1 MHQKQQARSRRKE
14 DSGIILA
21 PLARPVSFNAPAAK
35 RYSGLTSALTL
46 ASVLATTGGAAL
58 ADEAAAQGRSAAQS
72 TNEQLIEKLDRM
84 EARIRS
90 LESEL
95 HRKDATNANHGSKVR
110 VANTRGKATKGA
122 ADVSDA
128 AEASGH
134 GQPAASGPTPPGK
147 RAPDAAWN
155 LAPAPGYLGAKETAA
170 LEAPTPANE
179 DLFGVAPS
187 PIPGLKIGAY
197 GELRFGA
204 QQNPDANGQW
214 QTGFDAARLVLLP
227 TYQFNDNIIFNSE
240 IEFEHA
246 GAGFDA
252 DDKLHGTAEIEQAY
266 VDFRISP
273 YFNIRAPGIDL
284 VPIDWLN
291 LYHEPTNFYS
301 VMRPEL
307 DNGLI
312 PSTWKAPAASIW
324 GQIVEG
330 LNYQFQISQALEDF
344 GSDFSLR
351 TDANGVP
358 FFPLGYAPGI
368 DGIGALGFSQA
379 PLGDFR
385 QLSNYLG
392 YTFRLSYAPTFLP
405 GFDGGSSVYFTPST
419 TPRGAYGDTGILLG
433 RSSLTIFETDFRY
446 RVPDTGLEFRG
457 EFADVIF
464 GNPANLR
471 ANNDTDPT
479 DNVGKSM
486 FGGSGEVAYH
496 VPLGPIFGPIL
507 GSNWEAVP
515 FYRYTYQNFQTG
527 RFAGTDF
534 NFPTG
539 SGIMQ
544 FHDVGVA
551 VYPTPELV
559 LKLNYT
565 KAQNAAPGGAQSDS
579 VLGGVGF
586 FF

>member
-1 MHQKQQARSRRKE
+1 MRYR
-14 DSGIILA
+14 GLA
-21 PLARPVSFNAPAAK
+21 
-35 RYSGLTSALTL
+35 SALTVASFL
-46 ASVLATTGGAAL
+46 AMAGSGAIADDATARGKPV
-58 ADEAAAQGRSAAQS
+58 AQP

-84 EARIRS
+84 EARIRA
-90 LESEL
+90 LESQL
-95 HRKDATNANHGSKVR
+95 HRKGEADANRGFKAQ
-110 VANTRGKATKGA
+110 VANTRAKPAKPA
-122 ADVSDA
+122 NA
-128 AEASGH
+128 AE
-134 GQPAASGPTPPGK
+134 
-147 RAPDAAWN
+147 
-155 LAPAPGYLGAKETAA
+155 APAPGGYETAA
-170 LEAPTPANE
+170 LEPPPPNN

-187 PIPGLKIGAY
+187 PLSGLKIGAY
-197 GELRFGA
+197 GEFRFGA
-204 QQNPDANGQW
+204 QQNPHANGQW
-214 QTGFDAARLVLLP
+214 QTGFDAARVVLLP
-227 TYQFNDNIIFNSE
+227 SYQFNDNIIFNGE

-273 YFNIRAPGIDL
+273 YINFRAPGIDL

-291 LYHEPTNFYS
+291 LHHEPTLFYS
-301 VMRPEL
+301 VRRPEL

-312 PSTWKAPAASIW
+312 PTTWKAPATSIY

-344 GSDFSLR
+344 GDDFSLR

-358 FFPLGYAPGI
+358 LFPLGYAPGI
-368 DGIGALGFSQA
+368 DGIDALGFAKA

-392 YTFRLSYAPTFLP
+392 YTLRLSYMPSFLP
-405 GFDGGSSVYFTPST
+405 GFDGGSTVYFTPST
-419 TPRGAYGDTGILLG
+419 TPRGAYAQINGALLG

-446 RVPDTGLEFRG
+446 HVPDTGLEFRG
-457 EFADVIF
+457 EFADVIV

-479 DNVGKSM
+479 NNVGKSL
-486 FGGSGEVAYH
+486 FGASGEVAYH
-496 VPLGPIFGPIL
+496 IPFGPIL
-507 GSNWEAVP
+507 GSKWEAVP
-515 FYRYTYQNFQTG
+515 FYRYTYQNFQTDG
-527 RFAGTDF
+527 FAGTDL

-539 SGIMQ
+539 SGRMQ

-551 VYPTPELV
+551 IYPTPELV

-565 KAQNAAPGGAQSDS
+565 KALNAAPGGAQSDS

>member
-1 MHQKQQARSRRKE
+1 MR
-14 DSGIILA
+14 
-21 PLARPVSFNAPAAK
+21 PRPV
-35 RYSGLTSALTL
+35 TW
-46 ASVLATTGGAAL
+46 
-58 ADEAAAQGRSAAQS
+58 E
-72 TNEQLIEKLDRM
+72 
-84 EARIRS
+84 
-90 LESEL
+90 
-95 HRKDATNANHGSKVR
+95 HGK
-110 VANTRGKATKGA
+110 
-122 ADVSDA
+122 
-128 AEASGH
+128 
-134 GQPAASGPTPPGK
+134 PPQ
-147 RAPDAAWN
+147 
-155 LAPAPGYLGAKETAA
+155 

-187 PIPGLKIGAY
+187 PLPGLKIGAY
-197 GELRFGA
+197 GEMRFGA

-227 TYQFNDNIIFNSE
+227 TYQFTDNIIFNSE
-240 IEFEHA
+240 IEFEHGGVA
-246 GAGFDA
+246 FDA

-266 VDFRISP
+266 VDFRIAP

-301 VMRPEL
+301 VRRPEL

-324 GQIVEG
+324 GQITEG
-330 LNYQFQISQALEDF
+330 LNYQFQVSQALEDF
-344 GSDFSLR
+344 GDDFALR

-358 FFPLGYAPGI
+358 LFPVGYAPGI
-368 DGIGALGFSQA
+368 DGIDALGLSQA

-392 YTFRLSYAPTFLP
+392 YTFRLSYAPAFWP

-419 TPRGAYGDTGILLG
+419 TPRGAYSNTGILLG

-446 RVPDTGLEFRG
+446 HVPDTGLEFRG
-457 EFADVIF
+457 EFVDVLF

-471 ANNDTDPT
+471 ANNDTDPF

-486 FGGSGEVAYH
+486 FGGSAEVAYH
-496 VPLGPIFGPIL
+496 LPLTPFFGPIL

-527 RFAGTDF
+527 GFAGTDF

-539 SGIMQ
+539 SGIQQ
-544 FHDVGVA
+544 FHDVGFA

-565 KAQNAAPGGAQSDS
+565 RAINAAPLGAQSDS

>member
-1 MHQKQQARSRRKE
+1 MHHTRRTGNGKA
-14 DSGIILA
+14 DDRGISFA
-21 PLARPVSFNAPAAK
+21 SLARRTSFNSKAT
-35 RYSGLTSALTL
+35 RYAGFTSTL
-46 ASVLATTGGAAL
+46 AIVSCFVATASGAL
-58 ADEAAAQGRSAAQS
+58 AKSAAPP

-95 HRKDATNANHGSKVR
+95 HRRDDVEANHGSKAR
-110 VANTRGKATKGA
+110 VANTRAGGGKGA
-122 ADVSDA
+122 L
-128 AEASGH
+128 EASAPD
-134 GQPAASGPTPPGK
+134 QTVAPLPVPPGK
-147 RAPDAAWN
+147 RPPGSPLN
-155 LAPAPGYLGAKETAA
+155 LAPAPGYMGAKETAA

-187 PIPGLKIGAY
+187 PVPGLKIGAY
-197 GELRFGA
+197 GELRFGGL
-204 QQNPDANGQW
+204 QNPAANGQW
-214 QTGFDAARLVLLP
+214 QTGFDAARVVLLP

-246 GAGFDA
+246 GTGFDA
-252 DDKLHGTAEIEQAY
+252 DDKLHGTAEIEQAF

-284 VPIDWLN
+284 VPVDWLN

-330 LNYQFQISQALEDF
+330 LKYQFQISQALEDF
-344 GSDFSLR
+344 GGDFSLR
-351 TDANGVP
+351 TGANGVP
-358 FFPLGYAPGI
+358 LFPLGYAPGI
-368 DGIGALGFSQA
+368 DGIDALKFSQA

-392 YTFRLSYAPTFLP
+392 YTFRLSYQPTFLP

-419 TPRGAYGDTGILLG
+419 TPRGAYSDTGILLG
-433 RSSLTIFETDFRY
+433 RSSLTILETDFRY
-446 RVPDTGLEFRG
+446 RVPNTGLEFRG
-457 EFADVIF
+457 EFADVVF

-486 FGGSGEVAYH
+486 FGGSAEVAYH
-496 VPLGPIFGPIL
+496 LPLNPFLGPVL

-515 FYRYTYQNFQTG
+515 FYRYTYQNLQTG
-527 RFAGTDF
+527 GFAGTGL
-534 NFPTG
+534 NLPTG
-539 SGIMQ
+539 SGQMQ
-544 FHDVGVA
+544 FHDVGIA

-559 LKLNYT
+559 LKLGYT
-565 KAQNAAPGGAQSDS
+565 KALNSAPGGAQSDS
-579 VLGGVGF
+579 VLGGAGF

>member
-1 MHQKQQARSRRKE
+1 MVPRRGLQIRALAAGKAPWKRPRRTKLSRLCRCRQAK
-14 DSGIILA
+14 G
-21 PLARPVSFNAPAAK
+21 RPVHPLN
-35 RYSGLTSALTL
+35 R
-46 ASVLATTGGAAL
+46 
-58 ADEAAAQGRSAAQS
+58 
-72 TNEQLIEKLDRM
+72 
-84 EARIRS
+84 
-90 LESEL
+90 
-95 HRKDATNANHGSKVR
+95 
-110 VANTRGKATKGA
+110 
-122 ADVSDA
+122 
-128 AEASGH
+128 
-134 GQPAASGPTPPGK
+134 
-147 RAPDAAWN
+147 
-155 LAPAPGYLGAKETAA
+155 APAPGLYMGAKETAA
-170 LEAPTPANE
+170 LEAPAPANE

-187 PIPGLKIGAY
+187 PVPGLKIGAY
-197 GELRFGA
+197 GELRFGGL
-204 QQNPDANGQW
+204 QNPAANGQW
-214 QTGFDAARLVLLP
+214 QTGFDAARVVLLP

-246 GAGFDA
+246 GTGFDA
-252 DDKLHGTAEIEQAY
+252 DDKLHGTAEIEQAF

-284 VPIDWLN
+284 VPVDWLN

-330 LNYQFQISQALEDF
+330 LKYQFQISQALEDF
-344 GSDFSLR
+344 GGDFSLR
-351 TDANGVP
+351 TGANGVP
-358 FFPLGYAPGI
+358 LFPLGYAPGI
-368 DGIGALGFSQA
+368 DGIDALKFSQA

-392 YTFRLSYAPTFLP
+392 YTFRLSYQPTFLP

-419 TPRGAYGDTGILLG
+419 TPRGAYSDTGILLG
-433 RSSLTIFETDFRY
+433 RSSLTILETDFRY
-446 RVPDTGLEFRG
+446 RVPNTGLEFRG
-457 EFADVIF
+457 EFADVVF

-486 FGGSGEVAYH
+486 FGGSAEVAYH
-496 VPLGPIFGPIL
+496 LPLNPFLGPVL

-515 FYRYTYQNFQTG
+515 FYRYTYQNLQTG
-527 RFAGTDF
+527 GFAGTSL
-534 NFPTG
+534 NLPTG
-539 SGIMQ
+539 SGQMQ

-559 LKLNYT
+559 LKLGYT
-565 KAQNAAPGGAQSDS
+565 KALNSAPGGAQSDS
-579 VLGGVGF
+579 VLGGAGF

>member
-1 MHQKQQARSRRKE
+1 MLGKRGSAGGSKNNE
-14 DSGIILA
+14 TVGAATLTCPISLN
-21 PLARPVSFNAPAAK
+21 PLAVK
-35 RYSGLTSALTL
+35 RNSGWTSALAVASLL
-46 ASVLATTGGAAL
+46 ASTASAAL
-58 ADEAAAQGRSAAQS
+58 AQDAAGQRKAGGQL
-72 TNEQLIEKLDRM
+72 TNEQLLEKMERM

-90 LESEL
+90 LEGEL
-95 HRKDATNANHGSKVR
+95 HRSKSEGAAANGSKTH
-110 VANTRGKATKGA
+110 VANTRKGGTKEPSVQ
-122 ADVSDA
+122 DQPVVP
-128 AEASGH
+128 EAM
-134 GQPAASGPTPPGK
+134 PPGK
-147 RAPDAAWN
+147 KLPAAAWN
-155 LAPAPGYLGAKETAA
+155 VAPAPGYMGARETAA

-187 PIPGLKIGAY
+187 PLPGLKIGAY
-197 GELRFGA
+197 GEMRFGA

-227 TYQFNDNIIFNSE
+227 TYQFTDNIIFNSE
-240 IEFEHA
+240 IEFEHGGVA
-246 GAGFDA
+246 FDA

-266 VDFRISP
+266 VDFRIAP

-301 VMRPEL
+301 VRRPEL

-324 GQIVEG
+324 GQITEG
-330 LNYQFQISQALEDF
+330 LNYQFQVSQALEDF
-344 GSDFSLR
+344 GDDFALR

-358 FFPLGYAPGI
+358 LFPVGYAPGI
-368 DGIGALGFSQA
+368 DGIDALGLSQA

-392 YTFRLSYAPTFLP
+392 YTFRLSYAPAFWP

-419 TPRGAYGDTGILLG
+419 TPRGAYSNTGILLG

-446 RVPDTGLEFRG
+446 HVPDTGLEFRG
-457 EFADVIF
+457 EFVDVLF

-471 ANNDTDPT
+471 ANNDTDPF

-486 FGGSGEVAYH
+486 FGGSAEVAYH
-496 VPLGPIFGPIL
+496 LPLTPFFGPIL

-527 RFAGTDF
+527 GFAGTDF

-539 SGIMQ
+539 SGIQQ
-544 FHDVGVA
+544 FHDVGFA

-565 KAQNAAPGGAQSDS
+565 RAINAAPLGAQSDS